1 MPRRS
6 AKVEEIKQRIDEDL
20 LTDLEQQPSQVRRW
34 FTNNIVNRAISYLT
48 GFTEEKKAKV
58 VKVAH
63 DGSIYVKQ
71 AGGVLLT
78 KKMFTFDDMAIVE
91 YFFPDFYYRFKI
103 VDLYEEQGAKIYG
116 QRKAAKITLSPGE
129 TIDISF
135 SAASASQPYS
145 VIFAIY
151 VTGTCE
157 FKVFERGFAE
167 RTATNQTGISFP
179 TAMIGNFPTIIR
191 LSGGTDGGAVYFS
204 FIVFEDWNDSE
215 VRVTDRYYYETI
227 TNTTLA
233 VPIQSADSLGLGRGE
248 MMYVQMYTM
257 VKTDGNNALTV
268 DYQIYVNHVWVTVA
282 TFSTTATDWVG
293 LNAIF
298 PAKFEDYREKYR
310 FVYSTAGTAEVRRQ
324 FVAIFYVDR
333 QEEYKNPYLETFNQS
348 ETSTTPVSYTVAS
361 YNRLMRLRDFKAN
374 VTIASGGGSVVIKI
388 NGNTVI
394 NASESGTYTLPDIDN
409 VQKVEVDIA
418 GDGTNASS
426 VDISYLAE
434 EGPFL
439 IN

>member
-6 AKVEEIKQRIDEDL
+6 AKVEEIIQRIDEDL

-103 VDLYEEQGAKIYG
+103 VDLYVEQGVKIYG

-129 TIDISF
+129 TIDIPF
-135 SAASASQPYS
+135 SAISASQPYS
-145 VIFAIY
+145 AIFGIY

-157 FKVFERGFAE
+157 FKLFEMGLAE
-167 RTATNQTGISFP
+167 RTATNRTGMLFP

-204 FIVFEDWNDSE
+204 FVVFEDWNDSE
-215 VRVTDRYYYETI
+215 IRVADRFYYETI
-227 TNTTLA
+227 TNTTLTVNITPA
-233 VPIQSADSLGLGRGE
+233 GSFGLCRGE
-248 MMYVQMYTM
+248 MVFVQMYTE

-268 DYQIYVNHVWVTVA
+268 DFQIHSNDAWVTVA
-282 TFSTTATDWVG
+282 TFSTTVTGWVALQAT
-293 LNAIF
+293 F
-298 PAKFEDYREKYR
+298 PVKFENSGLYR
-310 FVYSTAGTAEVRRQ
+310 FVYSTAGTAEVQRQ
-324 FVAIFYVDR
+324 FVKIYYVDR
-333 QEEYKNPYLETFNQS
+333 QEEYKNPHLETFNQT

-361 YNRLMRLRDFKAN
+361 YDRLMRLRDFKAN

-394 NASESGTYTLPDIDN
+394 NASKSGTYTLPDIDN
-409 VQKVEVDIA
+409 VYKVEVDIA

-434 EGPFL
+434 EGAFL